1 MYDINKVGSINLVV
15 QLILPLIAGKVEISA
30 CIVGYCSSVLYYVFE
45 ANSYWN
51 WGMKNGRISVKFSYN
66 YFQLISTF
74 ITVFFVLTF
83 SREEKREIL

>member
-51 WGMKNGRISVKFSYN
+51 WGMKNGPISVKFSYN
-66 YFQLISTF
+66 YFYHG
-74 ITVFFVLTF
+74 VLCSHIF
-83 SREEKREIL
+83 ERERGGKSFK